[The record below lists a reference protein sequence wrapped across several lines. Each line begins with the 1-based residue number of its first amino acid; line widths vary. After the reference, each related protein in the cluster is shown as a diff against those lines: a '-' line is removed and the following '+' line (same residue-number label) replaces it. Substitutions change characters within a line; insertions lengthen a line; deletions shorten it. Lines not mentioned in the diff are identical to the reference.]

1 MKKALFFASLLA
13 AALSFVG
20 CNKEA
25 EFFGRNGRKMQ
36 IVLSDVDTRTVNNG
50 LATKWVDGDALN
62 VFYAPAGTTDYS
74 ANTKFEVDDAA
85 ANHATG
91 TAELTAA
98 AYDWYLMYPYDSHVK
113 TPASTNAGYLTIGSA
128 ASKQQTQKGLSNM
141 AHLAGTNLPVYG
153 VAKNVAKDVTP
164 EVTMK
169 QVASVVAVNVTNAT
183 GQPLA
188 VDAVTFTAPEDVVGT
203 FYIDFTGEALAFVG
217 SGANYVSKTATLDV
231 TDAEAIAA
239 GASAKFYIAVKPFAA
254 KAGDKL
260 AVKINSG
267 EQVFEKEITLPSAVE
282 FKSGVIKTLNI
293 SYTGGTVVEASTL
306 EEIAAMD
313 KDTDVVT
320 GEVLVVA
327 KNAKGVM
334 LCQDGFYLQAY
345 ANAVMETAIGDIVT
359 VSGKVGEYSGLKQIV
374 NPEVTIVSSG
384 NEVKLPDPKVLEG
397 LDEYES
403 SKIELIQYSGT
414 LAVSGNYFN
423 VNVDGSTR
431 VGSIQYPLD
440 ADALKALDKK
450 PITAT
455 GFFTGISG
463 SSTKYVNMMSTSV
476 VEKEGNVFDVTPTQI
491 NVAATSTS
499 ATIEVT
505 GNVAWTAEASDGAT
519 VSPASGNGAGTVTVT
534 FPANTD
540 ANNTKEYTVFVRTDA
555 EGVNDE
561 FEVNITQG
569 KAVSG
574 NYFVRLADGADFE
587 DGLYLIVYKD
597 GGLAMSDAVDQSGN
611 TVAVTIVSD
620 AIEAT
625 DEVKLH
631 AFGITVNG
639 GYIQGPNGKYIGQ
652 ASDANGMKIADEVIE
667 NSISFDADGNAA
679 IVSGG
684 AYLRYNA
691 TSGQE
696 RFRYYKSSTYTA
708 QKAIQLFKLTD
719 GYVPTPAAT
728 LESIAVSGQKT
739 VFTVGDT
746 FAFDGKVTATYSDN
760 TTKDV
765 TASATVS
772 TPDLSTAGTK
782 EVTVSYTE
790 NTVTKTAK
798 YNITVNAAS
807 AHAGTLEDPFTVAD
821 AMAATTALG
830 EGKTSTDSY
839 YTKGIISEIVE
850 VSADYGNATYFISDD
865 GTTGTQFKVFRGKYI
880 GNINFSSED
889 QIKVGD
895 EVVVYGKLTYYK
907 PSNGNPSEIE
917 IAQNNYIYSLKRDG
931 AYLKAM
937 SAKLSQAT
945 VPAAGGKVTVN
956 IYGNVDWTATCTVP
970 GTVAPST
977 GSGIGSVE
985 VTIPENNTGAEV
997 SVVVSIQG
1005 SGVETVKL
1013 KIDQPKKEDIT
1024 GTVDVLNQDL
1034 FGVSGSSYTDF
1045 SGKTGN
1051 SGAVYAGQCAASYGS
1066 IQLRSNNNNS
1076 GVVTTATGGK
1086 VKKVAVTWNSN
1097 TAAGRKLNIYGKNEA
1112 YSAATD
1118 LYDTAKQGT
1127 LLGSVTCGST
1137 IEITVTE
1144 DVKFVGFR
1152 SDSGAMYLDEVQITW
1167 E

>member
-1 MKKALFFASLLA
+1 MMKKVLFFAGLA
-13 AALSFVG
+13 AAVLSLVG

-25 EFFGRNGRKMQ
+25 DFFGRNGRKMQ
-36 IVLSDVDTRTVNNG
+36 IVLTDVDTRTVNDG
-50 LATKWVDGDALN
+50 LSTKWVDGDALN
-62 VFYAPAGTTDYS
+62 VFYAPTGTTTYS
-74 ANTKFEVDDAA
+74 ENTKFEVDDAA
-85 ANHATG
+85 KNHATG
-91 TAELTAA
+91 TAELTER
-98 AYDWYLMYPYDSHVK
+98 AYDWYLLYPYDEHIK
-113 TPASTNAGYLTIGSA
+113 TPASTNSGYVTIGSR
-128 ASKQQTQKGLSNM
+128 SDKTQTQTGLDSK
-141 AHLAGTNLPVYG
+141 AHLAGVNMPVYG
-153 VAKNVAKDVTP
+153 VAKNVSIKATP
-164 EVTMK
+164 EVAMK
-169 QVASVVAVNVTNAT
+169 QVTSVVAINLTNAT
-183 GQPLA
+183 DQPLK
-188 VDAVTFTAPEDVVGT
+188 VDAVSFTAPEAIVGT
-203 FYIDFTGEALAFVG
+203 FYLDFTGEALAFVG
-217 SGANYVSKTATLDV
+217 SGANYVSQTATLDV
-231 TDAEAIAA
+231 TGDETISA

-254 KAGDKL
+254 KAGDEL
-260 AVKINSG
+260 AVKVHVGDLI
-267 EQVFEKEITLPSAVE
+267 FEKTLSLPSAVE
-282 FKSGVIKTLNI
+282 FKSGIIKQLNI
-293 SYTGGTVVEASTL
+293 SYTGGSALQPSSL

-313 KDTDVVT
+313 KDTDILT
-320 GEVLVVA
+320 NEVLVVGKYA
-327 KNAKGVM
+327 RGVM
-334 LCQDGFYLQAY
+334 LAQNNFYLLAFD
-345 ANAVMETAIGDIVT
+345 NAGVNAAIGDIVT
-359 VSGKVGEYSGLKQIV
+359 VTGKVGEYAGLKQIAS
-374 NPEVTIVSSG
+374 PEVTVISSD
-384 NEVKLPDPKVLEG
+384 NEVVLPDPKVLEG

-403 SKIELIQYSGT
+403 DKIELIQYSGT

-431 VGSIQYPLD
+431 QGSIQYPLD
-440 ADALKALDKK
+440 TDAMKALDKK

-455 GFFTGISG
+455 GFFTGITGSG
-463 SSTKYVNMMSTSV
+463 KYVNMMSTSV

-491 NVAATSTS
+491 NVAATATS

-505 GNVAWTAEASDGAT
+505 GNVAWTAEASDDAT
-519 VSPASGNGAGTVTVT
+519 VSPASGNGAGTITVT

-540 ANNTKEYTVFVRTDA
+540 SNNTKEYTVFVRTDA

-574 NYFVRLADGADFE
+574 NYFVKVTAAADLT
-587 DGLYLIVYKD
+587 DGLYLIVNEKASVA
-597 GGLAMSDAVDQSGN
+597 LKDAVDEASNGL
-611 TVAVTIVSD
+611 AVTIASD
-620 AIEAT
+620 MVEAT
-625 DEVKLH
+625 NAVKAV
-631 AFGITVNG
+631 AFTFTASNG
-639 GYIQGPNGKYIGQ
+639 AFQGANGKYLAHSGTRNTINPTDTP
-652 ASDANGMKIADEVIE
+652 SANTVTF
-667 NSISFDADGNAA
+667 SDGNAVITA
-679 IVSGG
+679 EDEYFIQ
-684 AYLRYNA
+684 YNKS
-691 TSGQE
+691 SGQE
-696 RFRYYKSSTYTA
+696 RFRYYKNA
-708 QKAIQLFKLTD
+708 QTD
-719 GYVPTPAAT
+719 GEVQLYKLSDGVTPPPAAT

-746 FAFDGKVTATYSDN
+746 FTFGGTVTASYSDGS
-760 TTKDV
+760 TKDV
-765 TASATVS
+765 TASAEIS

-790 NTVTKTAK
+790 STVTKTAK
-798 YNITVNAAS
+798 YNITVNAAGT
-807 AHAGTLEDPFTVAD
+807 HAGTLEDPFTVAN
-821 AMAATTALG
+821 AMAATEALG
-830 EGKTSTDSY
+830 EGKTSSDSY

-850 VSADYGNATYFISDD
+850 VNADYGNATYFISDD